1 MAHAHIVSDSDNH
14 FVIDP
19 ISRQLS
25 NNSKKTILMKTDH
38 NSEQFTFELPRMVEG
53 HDMSLSNKVEVH
65 YININSKTREQS
77 TGIYN
82 VADFGVDAEDDT
94 KVLGTWLVSREATK
108 YAGSLNFVIR
118 FACLSADNVEE
129 YAWNTA
135 IYAGI
140 TIADTIENTETVVE
154 DYVDIL
160 RQWLDTIENAGS
172 SGKVYAITD
181 DGTLI
186 DLTEKIN
193 NFSTQVN
200 ETNTKFEEL
209 KTANDQFK
217 EDINQRI
224 ADFEQAVDNNLSD
237 MENKVTNVSDKY
249 NEMSP
254 VFQGLNNDYNIRM
267 PKAEDDILKLMA
279 RTNFLDD
286 SELLTGTVNDTVIG
300 TSGRFYIE
308 YYGMTGLLENST
320 ISFIIHKP
328 EPNSTVIGD
337 QDASYGFKTIY
348 AGIIP
353 TNSSDGGKSLVILVY
368 KFAIDTDGKLQISI
382 IGIEFSTTS
391 GYKGHTITDVA
402 SSTSQEISHTFK
414 YKKIS

>member
-65 YININSKTREQS
+65 YININSKTRQQS

-193 NFSTQVN
+193 NFSTQV
-200 ETNTKFEEL
+200 TEL
-209 KTANDQFK
+209 DGKMTDLETANTEFKDTVNGTITEFK
-217 EDINQRI
+217 ESVNSEVTGFKEQITEQQTTLETTVNGFDDRI
-224 ADFEQAVDNNLSD
+224 TTA
-237 MENKVTNVSDKY
+237 ENFSTI
-249 NEMSP
+249 
-254 VFQGLNNDYNIRM
+254 FQ
-267 PKAEDDILKLMA
+267 DDHM
-279 RTNFLDD
+279 
-286 SELLTGTVNDTVIG
+286 LTGTFGKTVIG
-300 TSGRFYIE
+300 TEGTFLIRYGESNLILTKPASSNTAIGNIFTLLPLSGTTNKYIINVTE
-308 YYGMTGLLENST
+308 IT
-320 ISFIIHKP
+320 IEK
-328 EPNSTVIGD
+328 
-337 QDASYGFKTIY
+337 
-348 AGIIP
+348 
-353 TNSSDGGKSLVILVY
+353 
-368 KFAIDTDGKLQISI
+368 DGKVTGFFGDMSLAEIQT
-382 IGIEFSTTS
+382 GTT
-391 GYKGHTITDVA
+391 KPVVNKLIDLTKPALITGN
-402 SSTSQEISHTFK
+402 IPTFK
-414 YKKIS
+414 YRKLS

>member
-14 FVIDP
+14 FIIDP
-19 ISRQLS
+19 VSRQLI

-38 NSEQFTFELPRMVEG
+38 NSEQFTFELPRMVDG

-172 SGKVYAITD
+172 SGKVYVITD
-181 DGTLI
+181 DGTF
-186 DLTEKIN
+186 TELGEMVN
-193 NFSTQVN
+193 NFSTQV
-200 ETNTKFEEL
+200 TEL
-209 KTANDQFK
+209 DGKMADLETANTEFKDTVNGTITEFK
-217 EDINQRI
+217 ESVNGEVTGFKESVNSEVTGFKEQITEQQTTLETTVNGFDDRI
-224 ADFEQAVDNNLSD
+224 TTA
-237 MENKVTNVSDKY
+237 ENFSTI
-249 NEMSP
+249 
-254 VFQGLNNDYNIRM
+254 FQ
-267 PKAEDDILKLMA
+267 DDHM
-279 RTNFLDD
+279 
-286 SELLTGTVNDTVIG
+286 LTGTFGKTVIG
-300 TSGRFYIE
+300 TEGTFLIR
-308 YYGMTGLLENST
+308 YGDSNLILTKKS
-320 ISFIIHKP
+320 
-328 EPNSTVIGD
+328 
-337 QDASYGFKTIY
+337 
-348 AGIIP
+348 
-353 TNSSDGGKSLVILVY
+353 SSDKAIGHI
-368 KFAIDTDGKLQISI
+368 FALLPLSGVTNKYAISVTEITIENDGKVTGFLGDMSLAETQT
-382 IGIEFSTTS
+382 GTT
-391 GYKGHTITDVA
+391 KPVVNKLIDLTNMLP
-402 SSTSQEISHTFK
+402 TFK
-414 YKKIS
+414 YRKLS

>member
-65 YININSKTREQS
+65 YINISSKTREQS

-172 SGKVYAITD
+172 SGKVYVITD
-181 DGTLI
+181 DGAF
-186 DLTEKIN
+186 TELGEMVN
-193 NFSTQVN
+193 NFSTQV
-200 ETNTKFEEL
+200 TEL
-209 KTANDQFK
+209 DGKMTDLETANTEFKDTVNGTITEFK
-217 EDINQRI
+217 ESVNGEVTGFKESVNSEVTGFKEQITEQQTTLETTVNGFDDRI
-224 ADFEQAVDNNLSD
+224 TTA
-237 MENKVTNVSDKY
+237 ENFSTI
-249 NEMSP
+249 
-254 VFQGLNNDYNIRM
+254 FQ
-267 PKAEDDILKLMA
+267 DDHM
-279 RTNFLDD
+279 
-286 SELLTGTVNDTVIG
+286 LTGKFGKTVIG
-300 TSGRFYIE
+300 TEGTFLIRYGDRNLILTKISSSNTAIGHIFALLPLSGDTNKYIITVTE
-308 YYGMTGLLENST
+308 IT
-320 ISFIIHKP
+320 IEK
-328 EPNSTVIGD
+328 
-337 QDASYGFKTIY
+337 
-348 AGIIP
+348 
-353 TNSSDGGKSLVILVY
+353 
-368 KFAIDTDGKLQISI
+368 DGKVTGFVGDMSLAEIQT
-382 IGIEFSTTS
+382 GTTKPVVNKLTDLTKPALIT
-391 GYKGHTITDVA
+391 GTIP
-402 SSTSQEISHTFK
+402 TFK
-414 YKKIS
+414 YRKLS

>member
-19 ISRQLS
+19 ISRQLN

-65 YININSKTREQS
+65 YINISSKTREQS

-160 RQWLDTIENAGS
+160 RQWLEQDRFIQT
-172 SGKVYAITD
+172 V
-181 DGTLI
+181 
-186 DLTEKIN
+186 
-193 NFSTQVN
+193 Q
-200 ETNTKFEEL
+200 KF
-209 KTANDQFK
+209 
-217 EDINQRI
+217 R
-224 ADFEQAVDNNLSD
+224 S
-237 MENKVTNVSDKY
+237 
-249 NEMSP
+249 EM
-254 VFQGLNNDYNIRM
+254 I
-267 PKAEDDILKLMA
+267 PK
-279 RTNFLDD
+279 
-286 SELLTGTVNDTVIG
+286 
-300 TSGRFYIE
+300 
-308 YYGMTGLLENST
+308 
-320 ISFIIHKP
+320 IIH
-328 EPNSTVIGD
+328 NRCFRFRFDTAVRINAI
-337 QDASYGFKTIY
+337 QQ
-348 AGIIP
+348 II
-353 TNSSDGGKSLVILVY
+353 SADI
-368 KFAIDTDGKLQISI
+368 
-382 IGIEFSTTS
+382 
-391 GYKGHTITDVA
+391 
-402 SSTSQEISHTFK
+402 
-414 YKKIS
+414 

>member
-19 ISRQLS
+19 ISRQLN

-65 YININSKTREQS
+65 YINISSKTREQS

-172 SGKVYAITD
+172 SGKVYVITD
-181 DGTLI
+181 DGTF
-186 DLTEKIN
+186 TELGEMVN
-193 NFSTQVN
+193 NFSTQV
-200 ETNTKFEEL
+200 TEL
-209 KTANDQFK
+209 DGKMTDLETANTEFKDTVNGEITEFK
-217 EDINQRI
+217 ESVNSEVTGFKESVNSEVTEFKEQITEQQTTFESTINEKLKKKWETR
-224 ADFEQAVDNNLSD
+224 DF
-237 MENKVTNVSDKY
+237 VTPGRS
-249 NEMSP
+249 
-254 VFQGLNNDYNIRM
+254 GT
-267 PKAEDDILKLMA
+267 LKLP
-279 RTNFLDD
+279 
-286 SELLTGTVNDTVIG
+286 GPG
-300 TSGRFYIE
+300 E
-308 YYGMTGLLENST
+308 YQIKMNKDGESPCNAVLYWDG
-320 ISFIIHKP
+320 
-328 EPNSTVIGD
+328 
-337 QDASYGFKTIY
+337 SYG
-348 AGIIP
+348 
-353 TNSSDGGKSLVILVY
+353 
-368 KFAIDTDGKLQISI
+368 
-382 IGIEFSTTS
+382 
-391 GYKGHTITDVA
+391 
-402 SSTSQEISHTFK
+402 STSSALFFSQLHTFREIVITYNGTINVQNYDLDSNGAITAEYDNYYMVTYRK
-414 YKKIS
+414 LAD

>member
-14 FVIDP
+14 FVINP
-19 ISRQLS
+19 ISRQLN

-65 YININSKTREQS
+65 YINISSKTREQS

-193 NFSTQVN
+193 NFSTQVTELDGKMTDLETSNN
-200 ETNTKFEEL
+200 EFKDTVNGTITE
-209 KTANDQFK
+209 FK
-217 EDINQRI
+217 ESINNEVTGFKESVNSEVTGFKEQITEQQTTLETTVNGFDDRI
-224 ADFEQAVDNNLSD
+224 TTA
-237 MENKVTNVSDKY
+237 ENFATI
-249 NEMSP
+249 
-254 VFQGLNNDYNIRM
+254 FQ
-267 PKAEDDILKLMA
+267 DDHM
-279 RTNFLDD
+279 
-286 SELLTGTVNDTVIG
+286 LTGTFGKTVIG
-300 TSGRFYIE
+300 TEGTFLIRYGDSNLILTKPASSNTAIGNIFTLLPLSGTTNKYTINVTEITIE
-308 YYGMTGLLENST
+308 
-320 ISFIIHKP
+320 K
-328 EPNSTVIGD
+328 
-337 QDASYGFKTIY
+337 
-348 AGIIP
+348 
-353 TNSSDGGKSLVILVY
+353 
-368 KFAIDTDGKLQISI
+368 DGKVTGFFGDMSLAEIQT
-382 IGIEFSTTS
+382 GTT
-391 GYKGHTITDVA
+391 KPVVNKLIDLTKPALITGN
-402 SSTSQEISHTFK
+402 IPTFK
-414 YKKIS
+414 YRKLS

>member
-172 SGKVYAITD
+172 SGKVYVVTD
-181 DGTLI
+181 DGTI
-186 DLTEKIN
+186 TELGETVN
-193 NFSTQVN
+193 NFSTQV
-200 ETNTKFEEL
+200 TEL
-209 KTANDQFK
+209 DAKMTDLETANTEFKDTVNGEITEFK
-217 EDINQRI
+217 ESVNSEVTVFKESVNSEVTEFKEQITEKQTTLETTVNGFNDRI
-224 ADFEQAVDNNLSD
+224 TTA
-237 MENKVTNVSDKY
+237 ENFSTI
-249 NEMSP
+249 
-254 VFQGLNNDYNIRM
+254 FQ
-267 PKAEDDILKLMA
+267 DDHM
-279 RTNFLDD
+279 
-286 SELLTGTVNDTVIG
+286 LTGTFGKTVIG
-300 TSGRFYIE
+300 TEGTFLIRYNGENLILTKQAGSSSIAKGHIFKSALLTGSDTNYMVMCTSITIEGDGKVTGVSGP
-308 YYGMTGLLENST
+308 MTLFDGESGAKYVGYQKLTDLT
-320 ISFIIHKP
+320 KP
-328 EPNSTVIGD
+328 ALIT
-337 QDASYGFKTIY
+337 
-348 AGIIP
+348 GIIP
-353 TNSSDGGKSLVILVY
+353 K
-368 KFAIDTDGKLQISI
+368 
-382 IGIEFSTTS
+382 
-391 GYKGHTITDVA
+391 
-402 SSTSQEISHTFK
+402 FK

>member
-19 ISRQLS
+19 ISRQLI

-38 NSEQFTFELPRMVEG
+38 NSEQFTFELPRMVDG

-193 NFSTQVN
+193 NFSTQVTELDGKMTDL
-200 ETNTKFEEL
+200 ETSNTEFKDTVNGTITE
-209 KTANDQFK
+209 FK
-217 EDINQRI
+217 ESVN
-224 ADFEQAVDNNLSD
+224 S
-237 MENKVTNVSDKY
+237 KVTEFKESVNSEVTEFKGQITEQQTTLETTVNGFDDRITTAENFSTI
-249 NEMSP
+249 
-254 VFQGLNNDYNIRM
+254 FQ
-267 PKAEDDILKLMA
+267 DDHM
-279 RTNFLDD
+279 
-286 SELLTGTVNDTVIG
+286 LTGTFGKTVIG
-300 TSGRFYIE
+300 TEGTFLIR
-308 YYGMTGLLENST
+308 YGDSNLILTKKS
-320 ISFIIHKP
+320 
-328 EPNSTVIGD
+328 
-337 QDASYGFKTIY
+337 
-348 AGIIP
+348 
-353 TNSSDGGKSLVILVY
+353 SSDKAIGHI
-368 KFAIDTDGKLQISI
+368 FALLPLSGVTNKYAISVTEITIENDGKVTGFLGDMSLAETQT
-382 IGIEFSTTS
+382 GTT
-391 GYKGHTITDVA
+391 KPVVNKLIDLTNMLP
-402 SSTSQEISHTFK
+402 TFK
-414 YKKIS
+414 YRKLS

>member
-65 YININSKTREQS
+65 YININSKTRQQS

-193 NFSTQVN
+193 NFSTQV
-200 ETNTKFEEL
+200 TEL
-209 KTANDQFK
+209 DGKMTDLETANTEFKDTVNGTITEFK
-217 EDINQRI
+217 ESVNCEVTGFKESVNSEVTGFKEQITEQQTTLETTVNGFDDRI
-224 ADFEQAVDNNLSD
+224 TTA
-237 MENKVTNVSDKY
+237 ENFSTI
-249 NEMSP
+249 
-254 VFQGLNNDYNIRM
+254 FQ
-267 PKAEDDILKLMA
+267 DDHM
-279 RTNFLDD
+279 
-286 SELLTGTVNDTVIG
+286 LTGTFGKTVIG
-300 TSGRFYIE
+300 TEGTFLIRYGESNLILTKPASSNTAIGNIFTLLPLSGTTNKYIINVTE
-308 YYGMTGLLENST
+308 IT
-320 ISFIIHKP
+320 IEK
-328 EPNSTVIGD
+328 
-337 QDASYGFKTIY
+337 
-348 AGIIP
+348 
-353 TNSSDGGKSLVILVY
+353 
-368 KFAIDTDGKLQISI
+368 DGKVTGFFGDMSLAEIQT
-382 IGIEFSTTS
+382 GTT
-391 GYKGHTITDVA
+391 KPVVNKLIDLTKPALITGN
-402 SSTSQEISHTFK
+402 IPTFK
-414 YKKIS
+414 YRKLS

>member
-19 ISRQLS
+19 ISRQLI

-38 NSEQFTFELPRMVEG
+38 NSEQFTFELPRMVDG

-193 NFSTQVN
+193 NFSTQV
-200 ETNTKFEEL
+200 TEL
-209 KTANDQFK
+209 DGKMTDLETANTEFKDTVNGTITEFK
-217 EDINQRI
+217 ESVNSEVTGFKESVNSEVTEFKEQITQQQTTLETTVNGFDDRI
-224 ADFEQAVDNNLSD
+224 MTA
-237 MENKVTNVSDKY
+237 ENFSTI
-249 NEMSP
+249 
-254 VFQGLNNDYNIRM
+254 FQ
-267 PKAEDDILKLMA
+267 DDHM
-279 RTNFLDD
+279 
-286 SELLTGTVNDTVIG
+286 LTGTFGKTVIG
-300 TSGRFYIE
+300 TEGTFLIRYGDRNLILTKISSSNTAIGNIFALLPLSGATNKYVITVTEIMIE
-308 YYGMTGLLENST
+308 
-320 ISFIIHKP
+320 K
-328 EPNSTVIGD
+328 
-337 QDASYGFKTIY
+337 
-348 AGIIP
+348 
-353 TNSSDGGKSLVILVY
+353 
-368 KFAIDTDGKLQISI
+368 DGKVTGFVGDMSLAETQT
-382 IGIEFSTTS
+382 GTTKPVVNKLTDLTKPALIT
-391 GYKGHTITDVA
+391 GTIP
-402 SSTSQEISHTFK
+402 TFK
-414 YKKIS
+414 YRKLS

>member
-19 ISRQLS
+19 ISRQLN

-172 SGKVYAITD
+172 SGKVYVITD
-181 DGTLI
+181 DGTF
-186 DLTEKIN
+186 TELGEMVN
-193 NFSTQVN
+193 NFSTQVTELDGKMTDL
-200 ETNTKFEEL
+200 ETSNTEFKDTVNGTITE
-209 KTANDQFK
+209 FK
-217 EDINQRI
+217 ESINSEVTGFKESVNSEVTGFKEQITEQQTTLETTVNGFDDRI
-224 ADFEQAVDNNLSD
+224 TTA
-237 MENKVTNVSDKY
+237 ENFATI
-249 NEMSP
+249 
-254 VFQGLNNDYNIRM
+254 FQ
-267 PKAEDDILKLMA
+267 DDHM
-279 RTNFLDD
+279 
-286 SELLTGTVNDTVIG
+286 LTGTFGKTVIG
-300 TSGRFYIE
+300 TEGTFLIR
-308 YYGMTGLLENST
+308 YGDSNLILTKKS
-320 ISFIIHKP
+320 
-328 EPNSTVIGD
+328 
-337 QDASYGFKTIY
+337 
-348 AGIIP
+348 
-353 TNSSDGGKSLVILVY
+353 SSDKAIGHI
-368 KFAIDTDGKLQISI
+368 FALLPLSGVTNKYAISVTEITIENDGKVTGFLGDMSLAETQT
-382 IGIEFSTTS
+382 GTT
-391 GYKGHTITDVA
+391 KPVVNKLIDLTNMLP
-402 SSTSQEISHTFK
+402 TFK
-414 YKKIS
+414 YRKLS

>member
-19 ISRQLS
+19 ISRQLN

-65 YININSKTREQS
+65 YINISSKTREQS

-193 NFSTQVN
+193 NFSTQV
-200 ETNTKFEEL
+200 TEL
-209 KTANDQFK
+209 DGKMTDLETANTEFKDTVNGTITEFK
-217 EDINQRI
+217 ESVNSEVTGFKESVNSEVTGFKEQITEQQTTLETTVNGFDDRI
-224 ADFEQAVDNNLSD
+224 TTA
-237 MENKVTNVSDKY
+237 ENFSTI
-249 NEMSP
+249 
-254 VFQGLNNDYNIRM
+254 FQ
-267 PKAEDDILKLMA
+267 DDHM
-279 RTNFLDD
+279 
-286 SELLTGTVNDTVIG
+286 LTGTFGKTVIG
-300 TSGRFYIE
+300 TEGTFLIRYGDSNLILTKPDSSNTAIGNIFTLLPLSGTTNKYTINVTEITIE
-308 YYGMTGLLENST
+308 
-320 ISFIIHKP
+320 K
-328 EPNSTVIGD
+328 
-337 QDASYGFKTIY
+337 
-348 AGIIP
+348 
-353 TNSSDGGKSLVILVY
+353 
-368 KFAIDTDGKLQISI
+368 DGKVTGFFGDMSLAEIQT
-382 IGIEFSTTS
+382 GTT
-391 GYKGHTITDVA
+391 KPVVNKLIDLTKPALITGN
-402 SSTSQEISHTFK
+402 IPTFK
-414 YKKIS
+414 YRKLS

>member
-19 ISRQLS
+19 VSRQLF

-160 RQWLDTIENAGS
+160 RQWLDTIEMAGS
-172 SGKVYAITD
+172 SGKVYVITD
-181 DGTLI
+181 DGTLN
-186 DLTEKIN
+186 DLGETIN

-217 EDINQRI
+217 EDINRGI
-224 ADFEQAVDNNLSD
+224 ADFEQAVYNNLSD

-249 NEMSP
+249 NEMSS
-254 VFQGLNNDYNIRM
+254 VFQELNNDYNIRM
-267 PKAEDDILKLMA
+267 PKTEDDILKLMA

-308 YYGMTGLLENST
+308 YYGITGFMENET
-320 ISFIIHKP
+320 ISFIMHKP

-348 AGIIP
+348 AGILAMD
-353 TNSSDGGKSLVILVY
+353 SSDGGKSLTIPVY
-368 KFAIDTDGKLQISI
+368 KFTIDTDGKLQIAI
-382 IGIEFSTTS
+382 IAIEFSTTS
-391 GYKGHTITDVA
+391 GYKGHKTTIVADSTDP
-402 SSTSQEISHTFK
+402 TISHTFK

>member
-172 SGKVYAITD
+172 SGKVYVITD
-181 DGTLI
+181 DGTF
-186 DLTEKIN
+186 TELGEMVN
-193 NFSTQVN
+193 NFSTQVTELDGKMTDL
-200 ETNTKFEEL
+200 ETSNTEFKDTVNGTITE
-209 KTANDQFK
+209 FK
-217 EDINQRI
+217 ESVNSEVTGFKESVNSEVTGFKEQITEQQTTLETTVNGFDDRI
-224 ADFEQAVDNNLSD
+224 TTA
-237 MENKVTNVSDKY
+237 ENFATI
-249 NEMSP
+249 
-254 VFQGLNNDYNIRM
+254 FQ
-267 PKAEDDILKLMA
+267 DDHM
-279 RTNFLDD
+279 
-286 SELLTGTVNDTVIG
+286 LTGTFGKTVIG
-300 TSGRFYIE
+300 TEGTFLIRYGDSNLILTKPASSNTAIGNIFTLLPLSGTTNKYTINVTEITIE
-308 YYGMTGLLENST
+308 
-320 ISFIIHKP
+320 K
-328 EPNSTVIGD
+328 
-337 QDASYGFKTIY
+337 
-348 AGIIP
+348 
-353 TNSSDGGKSLVILVY
+353 
-368 KFAIDTDGKLQISI
+368 DGKVTGFFGDMSLAEIQT
-382 IGIEFSTTS
+382 GTT
-391 GYKGHTITDVA
+391 KPVVNKLIDLTKPALITGN
-402 SSTSQEISHTFK
+402 IPTFK
-414 YKKIS
+414 YRKLS

>member
-82 VADFGVDAEDDT
+82 VADFGVDTEDDT

-172 SGKVYAITD
+172 SGKVYVITD
-181 DGTLI
+181 DGTI
-186 DLTEKIN
+186 TELGEMVN
-193 NFSTQVN
+193 NFSTQLS
-200 ETNTKFEEL
+200 ETNAKFEEL

-217 EDINQRI
+217 EDINQEINQFKDETNQNIDNFKASVNQKTEEMVQEFNGLETTVNTFNDRI
-224 ADFEQAVDNNLSD
+224 TDLETDPSWNQVRTDSNDFKTKKIFEPGVYEVYLGNIAFPLLKFNPDGEHYQEFVISATLYSDSDSYIGLTLITICINPDGKIIDSHTYRRYISFAD
-237 MENKVTNVSDKY
+237 NKA
-249 NEMSP
+249 P
-254 VFQGLNNDYNIRM
+254 L
-267 PKAEDDILKLMA
+267 
-279 RTNFLDD
+279 LDD
-286 SELLTGTVNDTVIG
+286 KTLL
-300 TSGRFYIE
+300 
-308 YYGMTGLLENST
+308 
-320 ISFIIHKP
+320 
-328 EPNSTVIGD
+328 
-337 QDASYGFKTIY
+337 
-348 AGIIP
+348 
-353 TNSSDGGKSLVILVY
+353 
-368 KFAIDTDGKLQISI
+368 
-382 IGIEFSTTS
+382 STTN
-391 GYKGHTITDVA
+391 DVLFYRRIR
-402 SSTSQEISHTFK
+402 TV
-414 YKKIS
+414 

>member
-19 ISRQLS
+19 VSRQLI

-38 NSEQFTFELPRMVEG
+38 NSEQFTFELPRMVDG

-172 SGKVYAITD
+172 SGKVYVITD

-193 NFSTQVN
+193 NFSTQVTELDGKMTDL
-200 ETNTKFEEL
+200 ETSNTEFKDTVNGTITEFKGSVNSEVTE
-209 KTANDQFK
+209 FK
-217 EDINQRI
+217 ESVNSEVTGFKDQITEQQTTLETTVNGFDDRI
-224 ADFEQAVDNNLSD
+224 TTA
-237 MENKVTNVSDKY
+237 ENFATI
-249 NEMSP
+249 
-254 VFQGLNNDYNIRM
+254 FQ
-267 PKAEDDILKLMA
+267 DDHM
-279 RTNFLDD
+279 
-286 SELLTGTVNDTVIG
+286 LTGTFGKTVIG
-300 TSGRFYIE
+300 TEGTFLIRYGGENLILTKQAGSSSIATGHIFKSALLTGSDTNYMVMCTRITIE
-308 YYGMTGLLENST
+308 G
-320 ISFIIHKP
+320 
-328 EPNSTVIGD
+328 
-337 QDASYGFKTIY
+337 
-348 AGIIP
+348 
-353 TNSSDGGKSLVILVY
+353 
-368 KFAIDTDGKLQISI
+368 DGKVTGVSGPMTLFDGESGVKYVGYQKLTDLTKPALI
-382 IGIEFSTTS
+382 IG
-391 GYKGHTITDVA
+391 TIP
-402 SSTSQEISHTFK
+402 TFK
-414 YKKIS
+414 YRKLS